1 MCVCVCDSVTTN
13 ICNNAVQCANQRKV
27 KREQQQQN
35 QQSEAYKC
43 IKGTE
48 FRLWLIC
55 PGKNLHLTT
64 VCYLLEVVLTTSV
77 VCGSEQHGV
86 LDDLLLTRHEHE
98 KGANKKQKR
107 RVLED
112 NSLRKEENNFFLPL
126 AFGAIFQCKFSAK
139 KCKKEKEII

>member
-1 MCVCVCDSVTTN
+1 M
-13 ICNNAVQCANQRKV
+13 
-27 KREQQQQN
+27 
-35 QQSEAYKC
+35 
-43 IKGTE
+43 
-48 FRLWLIC
+48 
-55 PGKNLHLTT
+55 HLTT

-139 KCKKEKEII
+139 KCKKKKIIYILHIQMQFSTSQAFVVIFVVVLAAFCMVLVVFTVVVLVVA